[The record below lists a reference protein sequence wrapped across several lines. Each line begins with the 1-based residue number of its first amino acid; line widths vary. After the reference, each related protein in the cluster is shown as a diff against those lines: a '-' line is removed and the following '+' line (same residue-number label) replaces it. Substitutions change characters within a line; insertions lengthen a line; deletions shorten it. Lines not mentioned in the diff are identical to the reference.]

1 MDSLAVSQ
9 IESDLWPPHSWP
21 LRWPTA
27 IVCFWPSAA
36 QLSRHRRCASQP
48 CFHRVKWKVHNPLL
62 IAVPWAVEQPQLNTG
77 QSWLPANLS
86 NKPTSSLF
94 PPKNV
99 IRFFSPP
106 SVPFTLTPA
115 AGHPDLF
122 YLHWLSS
129 KRLTLTT
136 RVYTF
141 HSSPLV
147 GTEKVSHFV
156 FLVSYQISWCI
167 YTRFPVG
174 LQEYKRH
181 VFPEFKQSPPHR
193 VTHAWWHAD
202 IL

>member
-129 KRLTLTT
+129 KWLTLTT
-136 RVYTF
+136 RVYLSFVSSCGNREGLAFCFPSILSDKLVYLYTF
-141 HSSPLV
+141 SCWSARIQKACVLWV
-147 GTEKVSHFV
+147 
-156 FLVSYQISWCI
+156 
-167 YTRFPVG
+167 
-174 LQEYKRH
+174 
-181 VFPEFKQSPPHR
+181 
-193 VTHAWWHAD
+193 
-202 IL
+202 